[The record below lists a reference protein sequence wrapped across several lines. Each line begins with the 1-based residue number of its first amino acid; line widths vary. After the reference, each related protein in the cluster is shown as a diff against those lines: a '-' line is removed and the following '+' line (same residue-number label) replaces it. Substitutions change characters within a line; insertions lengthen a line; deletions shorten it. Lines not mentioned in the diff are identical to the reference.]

1 MQDNITS
8 FFPGQKIV
16 CVNPAYPIQVSEWG
30 SELPRVGEIY
40 TIRWMRIFPAKLGQ
54 ITAVVLEELQNP
66 DNRLHFHIERFLPA
80 VSFEE
85 PSHEIVVGY
94 VKEAATV
101 ARFDD
106 FPPLSQI
113 ATF

>member
-1 MQDNITS
+1 MAA
-8 FFPGQKIV
+8 FPIEDVG
-16 CVNPAYPIQVSEWG
+16 WG
-30 SELPRVGEIY
+30 WGVGGGGENY
-40 TIRWMRIFPAKLGQ
+40 TIRWMRIFPAKRGQ
-54 ITAVVLEELQNP
+54 KKAVVLEELQNP